1 MVAAMFGI
9 EGKVM
14 DIKSSARAGLVVAA
28 VLGLGACTIIPE
40 GEAICTGNGPNDPG
54 WPYCAPSE
62 PGGPGPVDDPI
73 DPTGG
78 DR

>member
-1 MVAAMFGI
+1 MTVKSTLRFGGLITAALAL
-9 EGKVM
+9 
-14 DIKSSARAGLVVAA
+14 SACA
-28 VLGLGACTIIPE
+28 IIPA
-40 GEAICTGNGPNDPG
+40 GDSICTDGGPNSPG

-78 DR
+78 ED